1 MLVKTNDMKQ
11 LCRLIFV
18 AICAVVLSFHCKVC
32 AQTVTPFQ
40 YGLTEAQD
48 PVDVYRVLLRTHQ
61 AADSCGCSVSYTGI
75 DTLRIA
81 VPPEAQ
87 SIPLQVNND
96 FGGTV
101 FVVTNN
107 TSNIFLFRYTRP
119 SYSIPVGDTL
129 VLCRAIDSGN
139 FKGIPMLAEGDW
151 LLHIVDSTPWVDCRR
166 GYQYGHYRE
175 DIMRVRDGI
184 SHDTT
189 AMPYNAGGSR
199 PSLWARRL
207 DSIDTTP
214 FTFTNITLMREPSST
229 NATYL
234 LQLDN
239 LSQATLRNI
248 VVVTPR
254 SNVLAGDDAIIYI
267 CNSTNVVIDSLTIW
281 GTYSRT
287 NHSGYGLL
295 LGNLRNTRIRRL
307 KSLTDWG
314 VFGTNNMTETTIEYS
329 EFNRFDIHCY
339 GRNVTF
345 DHCLQR
351 NGFNQFSSVFGDVA
365 FRSCTFDN
373 FTPVY
378 IEDTYNAYT
387 NFVLT
392 MDSCQWR
399 PTAKRGAIFVG
410 GRIDSPLNSR
420 EELQT
425 PAFPDIIINNL
436 DIYSTAGIRQV
447 ELFHL
452 TGSERRAH
460 VFQGPGRITLRGVNM
475 QGNPKTKIILGNKSV
490 NLLQET
496 RIETP
501 DIIPDTTFVNRIA
514 PMVIGIGD

>member
-1 MLVKTNDMKQ
+1 
-11 LCRLIFV
+11 
-18 AICAVVLSFHCKVC
+18 
-32 AQTVTPFQ
+32 
-40 YGLTEAQD
+40 
-48 PVDVYRVLLRTHQ
+48 
-61 AADSCGCSVSYTGI
+61 
-75 DTLRIA
+75 
-81 VPPEAQ
+81 
-87 SIPLQVNND
+87 
-96 FGGTV
+96 
-101 FVVTNN
+101 
-107 TSNIFLFRYTRP
+107 
-119 SYSIPVGDTL
+119 
-129 VLCRAIDSGN
+129 
-139 FKGIPMLAEGDW
+139 
-151 LLHIVDSTPWVDCRR
+151 
-166 GYQYGHYRE
+166 
-175 DIMRVRDGI
+175 
-184 SHDTT
+184 
-189 AMPYNAGGSR
+189 
-199 PSLWARRL
+199 
-207 DSIDTTP
+207 
-214 FTFTNITLMREPSST
+214 
-229 NATYL
+229 
-234 LQLDN
+234 LDN

-248 VVVTPR
+248 VVVTPH

-267 CNSTNVVIDSLTIW
+267 YNSTNIVIDSLTIW

-387 NFVLT
+387 NFMLI

-425 PAFPDIIINNL
+425 PAFPDFIINNL
-436 DIYSTAGIRQV
+436 DIYSTSGIRQV

-452 TGSERRAH
+452 TGGERRAH
-460 VFQGPGRITLRGVNM
+460 VFQGPERIILRSVNM
-475 QGNPKTKIILGNKSV
+475 QGNLKTKIILSNKSV

-496 RIETP
+496 RIETS
-501 DIIPDTTFVNRIA
+501 DNNPDTTFVNRIT